1 MTKKRYNEE
10 FIDIL
15 DKLHMLML
23 KQGEVFRARA
33 YQKAQNTIINHKE
46 SIFEPEQLKGLPGI
60 GTTIMEKLNE
70 YVQTGKLQVLE
81 REKDNPYNLF
91 CEIHGIGPKKAQELV
106 DAGIASIKM
115 LREKQDEYLNNVQK
129 TGLKYYEDV
138 QKRIPRSEIDEYKNI
153 FTNFFL
159 RENQGTEYAFEIVGS
174 YRRGAKDSGDIDV
187 IITGKDGKMY
197 KKMVDELLAQKVIL
211 EVLSRGTSKTLV
223 IAKLPGLNKTARRID
238 FLYSPPDEFAF
249 STLYF
254 TGSKYF
260 NTAMRQRALDMG
272 YTLNEHGICK
282 MVQGKKGALVDKTFP
297 TEQSIFEFL
306 GLVYKEPK
314 ERIDQGSCVP
324 RTPDL

>member
-1 MTKKRYNEE
+1 MSKKRYNEE

-23 KQGEVFRARA
+23 KQGEVFRAKA

-46 SIFEPEQLKGLPGI
+46 SIFDPEQLKGLPGI

-106 DAGIASIKM
+106 DAGITSIKM

-129 TGLKYYEDV
+129 IGLKYYEDI

-153 FTNFFL
+153 FIHFF
-159 RENQGTEYAFEIVGS
+159 RGTEYTFEIVGS

-187 IITGKDGKMY
+187 IITGKDGKIY
-197 KKMVDELLAQKVIL
+197 KKMVDDLISQKIIL
-211 EVLSRGTSKTLV
+211 EVLSRGSSKTLV
-223 IAKLPGLNKTARRID
+223 IAKLSGTNRTARRID
-238 FLYSPPDEFAF
+238 FLYSSPNEFAF

-272 YTLNEHGICK
+272 YTLNEHGICH
-282 MVQGKKGALVDKTFP
+282 MVQGKKGSSVEKVFP
-297 TEQSIFEFL
+297 TEQSIFAFL
-306 GLVYKEPK
+306 GLVYKEPH
-314 ERIDQGSCVP
+314 ERIDARSIIY
-324 RTPDL
+324 LS

>member
-1 MTKKRYNEE
+1 MSRKKYNEE
-10 FIDIL
+10 FIQLL
-15 DKLHMLML
+15 DNLHMLML

-33 YQKAQNTIINHKE
+33 YQKAQNTVINYKE
-46 SIFEPEQLKGLPGI
+46 SIFEPEQLKGMPGI

-81 REKDNPYNLF
+81 REKENPYNLF

-106 DAGIASIKM
+106 DAGITSIKM

-129 TGLKYYEDV
+129 TGLKYYEDI

-153 FTNFFL
+153 FTPFF
-159 RENQGTEYAFEIVGS
+159 GGSEYTFEIVGS

-197 KKMVDELLAQKVIL
+197 KKMVDELIVQKVIL
-211 EVLSRGTSKTLV
+211 EVLSRGVSKTLV
-223 IAKLPGLNKTARRID
+223 IAKLPGTNKTPRRID
-238 FLYSPPDEFAF
+238 FLYSPPNEFAF

-272 YTLNEHGICK
+272 YTLNEHGICH
-282 MVQGKKGALVDKTFP
+282 MVQGKKGSPVDNIFP
-297 TEQSIFEFL
+297 NEQSIFSFL
-306 GLVYKEPK
+306 GLVYKEPQ

-324 RTPDL
+324 RDL